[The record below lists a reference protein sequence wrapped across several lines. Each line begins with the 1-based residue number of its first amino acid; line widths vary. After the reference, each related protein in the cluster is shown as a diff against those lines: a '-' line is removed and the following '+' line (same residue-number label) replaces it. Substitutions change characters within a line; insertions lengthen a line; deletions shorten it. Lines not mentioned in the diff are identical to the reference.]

1 MIEKNDLLQEDNK
14 KLNDILTSLKEKDK
28 ENVKNINKLLE
39 RLSELQK
46 EYEQL
51 QKQDLENQNNLK

>member
-39 RLSELQK
+39 RLLELQK
-46 EYEQL
+46 KYKQL
-51 QKQDLENQNNLK
+51 QKKDLEK

>member
-39 RLSELQK
+39 RLLELQK
-46 EYEQL
+46 
-51 QKQDLENQNNLK
+51 NMNNFKKKI

>member
-39 RLSELQK
+39 RLLEL
-46 EYEQL
+46 
-51 QKQDLENQNNLK
+51 